1 MDDVIIHVQQG
12 SLRGKIGTDNNGRNY
27 YQFLGIPYAKP
38 PIGKLRFKAP
48 QPADNWIGI
57 RDATKDGS
65 PCFLAMDDP
74 NLNVPGNAGLKDM
87 IVALKWVQANITSF
101 GGDPNNVTI
110 FGASAGGKAVH
121 LLLLSP
127 MAKGAAH
134 CDDLAYLF
142 NIASL
147 SKKYTPN
154 CIEDKTIRRM
164 VTLWTNFA
172 KTGDPNPIENVTWKP
187 VTKSELNYLDI
198 NDTLS
203 KMKGITC
210 RNFFRDVNYK
220 RLTQTSLAIRGILR
234 YSTSTIEPIVK
245 VEQGL
250 LQGTTGIDYDNN
262 KFYKFLGI
270 PYAKPPVGELRFKAP
285 QGAEKWYGIRDAT
298 KDGSASYS
306 RDFFKGIIGSEDCL
320 FLNIYTPNLPKNGV
334 QLKPVMVWIHG
345 GGFVWGSND
354 SQMYGPEFLITED
367 VVIVAVNYRLGIL
380 GFLSL
385 EDENLCV
392 PGNAGCKDMVMALKW
407 VQRNIKQFGG
417 DPNNVTIFGQSAG
430 GTAVHLLTLS
440 PMAKGL
446 FHRAIAQSG
455 AVLSTWSMC
464 RPFQKYLKTILQF
477 PYDKESDILKCLQEL
492 PVENLFQAQEKIRD
506 RFYPQYMR
514 YIGPTI
520 EKISTAQGAFINQ
533 DPLDIIMKGNYTKVP
548 LMMGYTS
555 QEAFFLMSTSGK
567 LSNKDKLYIDFERY
581 VPHFLK
587 LNVGSD
593 MSKQIANKIKN
604 FYFGENEVIAEH
616 IDKYYSMQSDSI
628 FVRGIH
634 SSIKNHLLSSTEPIF
649 LYRFSVD
656 ASLNLYKILRQINL
670 PGASHADDLGY
681 LFKSTFVKNIRPNS
695 VEDKV
700 IRGMAKLWTNF
711 AKAGNPNPIKDALW
725 KPVTRKELHFL
736 DIGNE
741 FVVGINPDQKGMQ
754 FWDEIFQLN
763 PSTSRL

>member
-1 MDDVIIHVQQG
+1 
-12 SLRGKIGTDNNGRNY
+12 
-27 YQFLGIPYAKP
+27 
-38 PIGKLRFKAP
+38 
-48 QPADNWIGI
+48 
-57 RDATKDGS
+57 
-65 PCFLAMDDP
+65 
-74 NLNVPGNAGLKDM
+74 
-87 IVALKWVQANITSF
+87 
-101 GGDPNNVTI
+101 
-110 FGASAGGKAVH
+110 
-121 LLLLSP
+121 
-127 MAKGAAH
+127 
-134 CDDLAYLF
+134 
-142 NIASL
+142 
-147 SKKYTPN
+147 
-154 CIEDKTIRRM
+154 
-164 VTLWTNFA
+164 
-172 KTGDPNPIENVTWKP
+172 
-187 VTKSELNYLDI
+187 
-198 NDTLS
+198 
-203 KMKGITC
+203 MKGITC

-234 YSTSTIEPIVK
+234 YSTATNEPIVT

-250 LQGTTGIDYDNN
+250 LQGTTGTDYDNN
-262 KFYKFLGI
+262 KFYKFLEI

-587 LNVGSD
+587 LKVGSD
-593 MSKQIANKIKN
+593 LSKQIANKIKN

-656 ASLNLYKILRQINL
+656 ASLNLYKSLRQINL

-741 FVVGINPDQKGMQ
+741 FVAGINPDQKGMQ

-763 PSTSRL
+763 PLTSRL